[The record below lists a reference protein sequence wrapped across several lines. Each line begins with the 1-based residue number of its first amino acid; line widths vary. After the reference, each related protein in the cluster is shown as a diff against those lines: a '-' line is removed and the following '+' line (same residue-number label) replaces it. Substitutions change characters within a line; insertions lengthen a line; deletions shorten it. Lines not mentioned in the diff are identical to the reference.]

1 MTVLKEIIRGVR
13 SFYERKDPS
22 KPHINVHENR
32 IEVADVSFTW
42 DEISVVE
49 VYKIDLGTTD
59 EVRVQVG
66 FGNPEKAVVLSEEQE
81 GFDAF
86 IRAAEARFSFPDG
99 WWARLVRPAFKSCN
113 TTLFRR
119 GSQ

>member
-1 MTVLKEIIRGVR
+1 MLEKIILGVR
-13 SFYERKDPS
+13 SFHERKDPS

-32 IEVADVSFTW
+32 IEVADMSFTW

-49 VYKIDLGTTD
+49 AYKIDLGTTD
-59 EVRVQVG
+59 EVRIQVG
-66 FGNPEKAVVLSEEQE
+66 FGSPAKAVVLSEEQE

-86 IRAAEARFSFPDG
+86 IRAAEARFSFPEG
-99 WWARLVRPAFKSCN
+99 WWDRLVRPAFKRCN

-119 GSQ
+119 ASQ